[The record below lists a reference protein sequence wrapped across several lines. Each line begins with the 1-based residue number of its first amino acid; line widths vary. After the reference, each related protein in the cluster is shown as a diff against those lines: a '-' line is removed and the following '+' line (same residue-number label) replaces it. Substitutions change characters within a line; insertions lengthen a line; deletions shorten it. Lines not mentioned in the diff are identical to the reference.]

1 MRANAFRRA
10 FIGTMTAATLLFVA
24 GCASD
29 PKDSSRA
36 LTRIAFGSCI
46 NTQTHPMLDRV
57 LALPFDLF
65 ILLGDNIYADTTNA
79 AVMAAKYRV
88 RKESSFFQALRR
100 KSPVV
105 ATWDDHDFGWND
117 AGASY
122 PMKRESQQLFL
133 DFMDEPASSPRRR
146 RAGIYD
152 AHLF

>member
-46 NTQTHPMLDRV
+46 NTQTHPMLDRT
-57 LALPFDLF
+57 LTLPFDLF

-79 AVMAAKYRV
+79 AVMERKYRV
-88 RKESSFFQALRR
+88 RKESAFFQGLR
-100 KSPVV
+100 KKAPVL

-122 PMKRESQQLFL
+122 PMKVESQKQFL
-133 DFMDEPASSPRRR
+133 DFMDVPTDS
-146 RAGIYD
+146 
-152 AHLF
+152 L